1 MKPCV
6 PQRQVAIQNMNTH
19 KKRESRVSTPV
30 LQVLGLVLAG
40 AWSSQF
46 QSRLRQPLLLVGEH
60 GVSAK

>member
-1 MKPCV
+1 
-6 PQRQVAIQNMNTH
+6 VAIQNMNTH